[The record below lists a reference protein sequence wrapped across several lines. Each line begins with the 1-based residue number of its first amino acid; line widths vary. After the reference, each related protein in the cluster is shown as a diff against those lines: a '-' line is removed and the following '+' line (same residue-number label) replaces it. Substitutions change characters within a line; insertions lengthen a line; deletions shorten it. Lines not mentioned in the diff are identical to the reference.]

1 MNDFNNLLDIVS
13 QLRKECPWD
22 KEQTHESLAKHLI
35 EESYELLDTLSNL
48 NDSPESFNDFKEELG
63 DLLLQI
69 LLHSEIASENNYFSI
84 IEVINSLQKKLIKR
98 HPHVFDKK
106 NLNSSE
112 EVEKQWEEIKKEGNK
127 SIFDDINTKL
137 PPVNTAF
144 KVQRK
149 AKTLNLSYKNY
160 DEALDDLI
168 SEINE
173 LKEAT
178 TLEDRKSE
186 LGDVYFSL
194 INVSRYLEADPEIEL
209 KKSIQ
214 TFINRAKYV
223 EKHINK
229 ETDINVLWQ
238 EAKKNQNVKT
248 IISDTL
254 IGVDVTDQSNI
265 DNKLIELDGT
275 DNKNNLGAN
284 AILAVSMASMRAS
297 ANQQNKQLFELF
309 PNIYG
314 PPSLPVPFMNILNG
328 GAHADNSVDI
338 QEFMI
343 VPFGFE
349 TFDTSL
355 RAGVEI
361 YHVLKKRLKSNKLS
375 TNVGDEGG
383 FAPNFNTSTE
393 ILDEIMQS
401 ISEAGYEPGRN
412 VSLALD
418 VAASEF
424 FKDDF
429 YRIEGNELNSQEM
442 SDYLIN
448 LTSNYPIISIEDGLA
463 EDDWDGWK
471 YLTEKIGDTIQLV
484 GDDLFV
490 TQEKILEKGVA
501 DSCANSILVKVNQV
515 GSVSETINTMT
526 LAKDSNYSSI
536 VSHRSGETED
546 TFISHLCVG
555 TSSGQIK
562 TGAPARSERTA
573 KYNELLRIGEKIGFE
588 QFNIQELGYSK

>member
-1 MNDFNNLLDIVS
+1 MNKKIKSINARHILDSRANPTIEVEVTTS
-13 QLRKECPWD
+13 DNIKGRAAVPSGASTGALEAHELRD
-22 KEQTHESLAKHLI
+22 
-35 EESYELLDTLSNL
+35 
-48 NDSPESFNDFKEELG
+48 NDPSFNGMGVNK
-63 DLLLQI
+63 
-69 LLHSEIASENNYFSI
+69 A
-84 IEVINSLQKKLIKR
+84 IE
-98 HPHVFDKK
+98 
-106 NLNSSE
+106 
-112 EVEKQWEEIKKEGNK
+112 
-127 SIFDDINTKL
+127 
-137 PPVNTAF
+137 
-144 KVQRK
+144 
-149 AKTLNLSYKNY
+149 
-160 DEALDDLI
+160 
-168 SEINE
+168 
-173 LKEAT
+173 
-178 TLEDRKSE
+178 
-186 LGDVYFSL
+186 
-194 INVSRYLEADPEIEL
+194 
-209 KKSIQ
+209 
-214 TFINRAKYV
+214 
-223 EKHINK
+223 
-229 ETDINVLWQ
+229 
-238 EAKKNQNVKT
+238 NVKT

-254 IGVDVTDQSNI
+254 VGEDVTDQSNI

-297 ANQQNKQLFELF
+297 ASQQNKQLFELF

-314 PPSLPVPFMNILNG
+314 LPSLPVPFMNILNG

-424 FKDDF
+424 FTDDF

-448 LTSNYPIISIEDGLA
+448 LSSNYPIVSIEDGLA

-573 KYNELLRIGEKIGFE
+573 KYNELLRIGENIGFQ
-588 QFNIQELGYSK
+588 QFNPKKFGYDK

>member
-1 MNDFNNLLDIVS
+1 MNKKIKSINARHILDSRANPTIEVEVTTS
-13 QLRKECPWD
+13 DNIKGRAAVPSGASTGALEAHELRD
-22 KEQTHESLAKHLI
+22 
-35 EESYELLDTLSNL
+35 
-48 NDSPESFNDFKEELG
+48 NDPSFNGMGVNK
-63 DLLLQI
+63 
-69 LLHSEIASENNYFSI
+69 A
-84 IEVINSLQKKLIKR
+84 IE
-98 HPHVFDKK
+98 
-106 NLNSSE
+106 
-112 EVEKQWEEIKKEGNK
+112 
-127 SIFDDINTKL
+127 
-137 PPVNTAF
+137 
-144 KVQRK
+144 
-149 AKTLNLSYKNY
+149 
-160 DEALDDLI
+160 
-168 SEINE
+168 
-173 LKEAT
+173 
-178 TLEDRKSE
+178 
-186 LGDVYFSL
+186 
-194 INVSRYLEADPEIEL
+194 
-209 KKSIQ
+209 
-214 TFINRAKYV
+214 
-223 EKHINK
+223 
-229 ETDINVLWQ
+229 
-238 EAKKNQNVKT
+238 NVKT

-254 IGVDVTDQSNI
+254 VGEDVTDQSNI

-297 ANQQNKQLFELF
+297 ASQQNKQLFELF

-424 FKDDF
+424 FTDDF

-490 TQEKILEKGVA
+490 TQEKILEKGVT

>member
-1 MNDFNNLLDIVS
+1 MNKKIKSINARHILDSRANPTIEVEVTTS
-13 QLRKECPWD
+13 DNIIGRAAVPSGASTGALEAHELRD
-22 KEQTHESLAKHLI
+22 
-35 EESYELLDTLSNL
+35 
-48 NDSPESFNDFKEELG
+48 NDSFFNGMGVNK
-63 DLLLQI
+63 
-69 LLHSEIASENNYFSI
+69 A
-84 IEVINSLQKKLIKR
+84 
-98 HPHVFDKK
+98 
-106 NLNSSE
+106 
-112 EVEKQWEEIKKEGNK
+112 VE
-127 SIFDDINTKL
+127 
-137 PPVNTAF
+137 
-144 KVQRK
+144 
-149 AKTLNLSYKNY
+149 
-160 DEALDDLI
+160 
-168 SEINE
+168 
-173 LKEAT
+173 
-178 TLEDRKSE
+178 
-186 LGDVYFSL
+186 
-194 INVSRYLEADPEIEL
+194 
-209 KKSIQ
+209 
-214 TFINRAKYV
+214 
-223 EKHINK
+223 
-229 ETDINVLWQ
+229 
-238 EAKKNQNVKT
+238 NVKT
-248 IISDTL
+248 IISDSL
-254 IGVDVTDQSNI
+254 VGMDVTDQGSI
-265 DNKLIELDGT
+265 DDMLIEIDGT

-284 AILAVSMASMRAS
+284 AILAVSMATMRAS

-314 PPSLPVPFMNILNG
+314 PSSLPIPFMNILNG

-383 FAPNFNTSTE
+383 FAPNFNSSTE

-401 ISEAGYEPGRN
+401 IAEAGYEPGGN

-424 FKDDF
+424 FINDF

-448 LTSNYPIISIEDGLA
+448 LSSNYPILSIEDGLA

-490 TQEKILEKGVA
+490 TQEKILEKGV
-501 DSCANSILVKVNQV
+501 DDKCANSILVKVNQV

-526 LAKDSNYSSI
+526 LAKENNYSSI

-588 QFNIQELGYSK
+588 KFNIQKLGYSQ

>member
-1 MNDFNNLLDIVS
+1 MNKKIKSISARHILDSRANPTIEVEVTTS
-13 QLRKECPWD
+13 DNIKGRAAVPSGASTGALEAHELRD
-22 KEQTHESLAKHLI
+22 
-35 EESYELLDTLSNL
+35 
-48 NDSPESFNDFKEELG
+48 NDPSFNGMGVNK
-63 DLLLQI
+63 
-69 LLHSEIASENNYFSI
+69 A
-84 IEVINSLQKKLIKR
+84 IE
-98 HPHVFDKK
+98 
-106 NLNSSE
+106 
-112 EVEKQWEEIKKEGNK
+112 
-127 SIFDDINTKL
+127 
-137 PPVNTAF
+137 
-144 KVQRK
+144 
-149 AKTLNLSYKNY
+149 
-160 DEALDDLI
+160 
-168 SEINE
+168 
-173 LKEAT
+173 
-178 TLEDRKSE
+178 
-186 LGDVYFSL
+186 
-194 INVSRYLEADPEIEL
+194 
-209 KKSIQ
+209 
-214 TFINRAKYV
+214 
-223 EKHINK
+223 
-229 ETDINVLWQ
+229 
-238 EAKKNQNVKT
+238 NVKT

-254 IGVDVTDQSNI
+254 VGEDVTDQSNI

-297 ANQQNKQLFELF
+297 ASQQNKQLFELF

-401 ISEAGYEPGRN
+401 ISEAGYEPGGN

-424 FKDDF
+424 FTDDF

>member
-1 MNDFNNLLDIVS
+1 MNKKIKSINARHILDSRANPTIEVEVTTS
-13 QLRKECPWD
+13 DNIKGRAAVPSGASTGALEAHELRD
-22 KEQTHESLAKHLI
+22 
-35 EESYELLDTLSNL
+35 
-48 NDSPESFNDFKEELG
+48 NDPSFNGMGVNK
-63 DLLLQI
+63 
-69 LLHSEIASENNYFSI
+69 A
-84 IEVINSLQKKLIKR
+84 IE
-98 HPHVFDKK
+98 
-106 NLNSSE
+106 
-112 EVEKQWEEIKKEGNK
+112 
-127 SIFDDINTKL
+127 
-137 PPVNTAF
+137 
-144 KVQRK
+144 
-149 AKTLNLSYKNY
+149 
-160 DEALDDLI
+160 
-168 SEINE
+168 
-173 LKEAT
+173 
-178 TLEDRKSE
+178 
-186 LGDVYFSL
+186 
-194 INVSRYLEADPEIEL
+194 
-209 KKSIQ
+209 
-214 TFINRAKYV
+214 
-223 EKHINK
+223 
-229 ETDINVLWQ
+229 
-238 EAKKNQNVKT
+238 NVKT

-254 IGVDVTDQSNI
+254 IGEDVTDQSNI

-297 ANQQNKQLFELF
+297 ASQQNKQLFELF
-309 PNIYG
+309 PIIYG

-424 FKDDF
+424 FTDDF

-490 TQEKILEKGVA
+490 TQEKILEKGVT

>member
-1 MNDFNNLLDIVS
+1 MGV
-13 QLRKECPWD
+13 
-22 KEQTHESLAKHLI
+22 
-35 EESYELLDTLSNL
+35 
-48 NDSPESFNDFKEELG
+48 
-63 DLLLQI
+63 
-69 LLHSEIASENNYFSI
+69 
-84 IEVINSLQKKLIKR
+84 
-98 HPHVFDKK
+98 
-106 NLNSSE
+106 
-112 EVEKQWEEIKKEGNK
+112 NK
-127 SIFDDINTKL
+127 AID
-137 PPVNTAF
+137 
-144 KVQRK
+144 
-149 AKTLNLSYKNY
+149 
-160 DEALDDLI
+160 
-168 SEINE
+168 
-173 LKEAT
+173 
-178 TLEDRKSE
+178 
-186 LGDVYFSL
+186 
-194 INVSRYLEADPEIEL
+194 
-209 KKSIQ
+209 
-214 TFINRAKYV
+214 
-223 EKHINK
+223 
-229 ETDINVLWQ
+229 
-238 EAKKNQNVKT
+238 NVKT

-254 IGVDVTDQSNI
+254 IGEDVTDQSNI
-265 DNKLIELDGT
+265 DDKLIELDGT

-314 PPSLPVPFMNILNG
+314 LPSLPVPFMNILNG

-424 FKDDF
+424 FTDDF
-429 YRIEGNELNSQEM
+429 YRIEGNELTSQEM

>member
-1 MNDFNNLLDIVS
+1 MNKKIKSINARHILDSRANPTIEVEVITS
-13 QLRKECPWD
+13 DNVKGRAAVPSGASTGALEAHELRD
-22 KEQTHESLAKHLI
+22 
-35 EESYELLDTLSNL
+35 
-48 NDSPESFNDFKEELG
+48 NDSFFNGMGVNK
-63 DLLLQI
+63 
-69 LLHSEIASENNYFSI
+69 A
-84 IEVINSLQKKLIKR
+84 IE
-98 HPHVFDKK
+98 
-106 NLNSSE
+106 
-112 EVEKQWEEIKKEGNK
+112 
-127 SIFDDINTKL
+127 
-137 PPVNTAF
+137 
-144 KVQRK
+144 
-149 AKTLNLSYKNY
+149 
-160 DEALDDLI
+160 
-168 SEINE
+168 
-173 LKEAT
+173 
-178 TLEDRKSE
+178 
-186 LGDVYFSL
+186 
-194 INVSRYLEADPEIEL
+194 
-209 KKSIQ
+209 
-214 TFINRAKYV
+214 
-223 EKHINK
+223 
-229 ETDINVLWQ
+229 
-238 EAKKNQNVKT
+238 NVKT
-248 IISDTL
+248 IISNSL
-254 IGVDVTDQSNI
+254 VGMDVTDQNSI
-265 DNKLIELDGT
+265 DNMLIDLDGT

-297 ANQQNKQLFELF
+297 ANLQNKQLYELF
-309 PNIYG
+309 PKIYG

-393 ILDEIMQS
+393 ILDEIMES
-401 ISEAGYEPGRN
+401 ISEAGYEPGKN

-424 FKDDF
+424 FKDNF
-429 YRIEGNELNSQEM
+429 YKIEGNELDGQEM
-442 SDYLIN
+442 AEYLIN
-448 LTSNYPIISIEDGLA
+448 LTLNYPIISIEDGLA
-463 EDDWDGWK
+463 EDDWNGWK

-490 TQEKILEKGVA
+490 TQEKILQKGIN
-501 DSCANSILVKVNQV
+501 DKCANSILVKVNQV
-515 GSVSETINTMT
+515 GSVSETINTMI
-526 LAKDSNYSSI
+526 LAKENNYSSI

-588 QFNIQELGYSK
+588 QFNIQKFGHR

>member
-1 MNDFNNLLDIVS
+1 MNKKIKSIDARHILDSRANPTIEVEVTTS
-13 QLRKECPWD
+13 DNIKGRAAVPSGASTGALEAHELRD
-22 KEQTHESLAKHLI
+22 
-35 EESYELLDTLSNL
+35 
-48 NDSPESFNDFKEELG
+48 NDSFFNGMGVNK
-63 DLLLQI
+63 
-69 LLHSEIASENNYFSI
+69 A
-84 IEVINSLQKKLIKR
+84 IE
-98 HPHVFDKK
+98 
-106 NLNSSE
+106 
-112 EVEKQWEEIKKEGNK
+112 
-127 SIFDDINTKL
+127 
-137 PPVNTAF
+137 
-144 KVQRK
+144 
-149 AKTLNLSYKNY
+149 
-160 DEALDDLI
+160 
-168 SEINE
+168 
-173 LKEAT
+173 
-178 TLEDRKSE
+178 
-186 LGDVYFSL
+186 
-194 INVSRYLEADPEIEL
+194 
-209 KKSIQ
+209 
-214 TFINRAKYV
+214 
-223 EKHINK
+223 
-229 ETDINVLWQ
+229 
-238 EAKKNQNVKT
+238 NVKT

-254 IGVDVTDQSNI
+254 LGEDVTDQSNI

-297 ANQQNKQLFELF
+297 ASQQNKQLFELF

-401 ISEAGYEPGRN
+401 ISEAGYEPGGN

-424 FKDDF
+424 FTDDF

-448 LTSNYPIISIEDGLA
+448 LSSNYPIISIEDGLA
-463 EDDWDGWK
+463 EDDWNGWK

-526 LAKDSNYSSI
+526 LAKESNYSSI